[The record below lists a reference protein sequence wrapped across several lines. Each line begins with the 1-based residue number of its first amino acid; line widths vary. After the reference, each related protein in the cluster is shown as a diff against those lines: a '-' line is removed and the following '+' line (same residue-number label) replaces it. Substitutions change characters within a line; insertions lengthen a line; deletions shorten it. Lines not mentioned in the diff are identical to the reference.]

1 MHVQR
6 VDIQLDISAST
17 SASLVMSSLP
27 HSRVGS
33 PVPNGPFLQFPKP
46 FPHPNVS
53 RLRSFTPKGSPA
65 PSTGSFH
72 AQAIN
77 SFSPSPSYFSEISRT
92 SSPSTG
98 NNGLLTGQERE
109 VVRWSSLRS
118 AGSHLY
124 NQNPANPPSVFGNP
138 TMGAPMVLAANGFIC
153 VGTDKGRIFVFDF
166 KQTLKCIC
174 GSDVSGNFKPVEPTL
189 II

>member
-6 VDIQLDISAST
+6 VDIQLDVTAST

-33 PVPNGPFLQFPKP
+33 PAPNGPFLQFPKP
-46 FPHPNVS
+46 FLHPNVS
-53 RLRSFTPKGSPA
+53 RLRSPA
-65 PSTGSFH
+65 PSTESPH

-77 SFSPSPSYFSEISRT
+77 SFSPSPSQISEISRT

-98 NNGLLTGQERE
+98 NNGLLIGQERE
-109 VVRWSSLRS
+109 VFRWSSLRS

-124 NQNPANPPSVFGNP
+124 NQKPAKASSVLGDIIA
-138 TMGAPMVLAANGFIC
+138 GAPMVLAANGFIC

-166 KQTLKCIC
+166 KQSLKCIC
-174 GSDVSGNFKPVEPTL
+174 GSDSSGNFKPVESAL
-189 II
+189 DI

>member
-1 MHVQR
+1 MHVQH
-6 VDIQLDISAST
+6 VDIQLDVSAST

-33 PVPNGPFLQFPKP
+33 PAPSGPFLRLPKP
-46 FPHPNVS
+46 FLHPNVS

-65 PSTGSFH
+65 PSTGSPH

-77 SFSPSPSYFSEISRT
+77 SFSPSPSHFSEISRT

-98 NNGLLTGQERE
+98 NNGPLIGQERE
-109 VVRWSSLRS
+109 VVRWTSLRS

-124 NQNPANPPSVFGNP
+124 NQNPAKASSVLGDP
-138 TMGAPMVLAANGFIC
+138 ITGAPMVMAANGFIC

-174 GSDVSGNFKPVEPTL
+174 GSDVSGNSKPVEPAL